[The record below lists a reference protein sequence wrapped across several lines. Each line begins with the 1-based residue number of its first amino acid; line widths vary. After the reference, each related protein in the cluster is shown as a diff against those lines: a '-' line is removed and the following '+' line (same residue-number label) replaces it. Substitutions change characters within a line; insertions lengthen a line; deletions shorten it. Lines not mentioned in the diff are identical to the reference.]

1 MGGQRDVETVREHPA
16 HGVGQRPLS
25 QQRYPSLKLLME
37 LLGCTHTELAD
48 RSGLSRQTISQLCG
62 PSPKR
67 PSPDT
72 RERIAAGLRECLT
85 PERVL

>member
-1 MGGQRDVETVREHPA
+1 METIREHA
-16 HGVGQRPLS
+16 AGRVNGLRV
-25 QQRYPSLKLLME
+25 KLLME
-37 LLGCTHTELAD
+37 LVGCSHTELAE
-48 RSGLSRQTISQLCG
+48 RTGLSRQTISQLCG

-72 RERIAAGLRECLT
+72 RELIAAGLRECLT